1 MKTWNKFK
9 NWCKD
14 NEQKL
19 VHYGTSVFLGG
30 VLFLIGRET
39 TNRIPTKRTVN
50 KIVEIHD
57 EVYNYGLNNSLNI
70 HDELYGTNFKEQIQ
84 ALATEEIPN
93 PTVKLKEWNPED
105 LVKVKKYIRDKMR
118 E

>member
-14 NEQKL
+14 NENL
-19 VHYGTSVFLGG
+19 IYYGTAVVLGG
-30 VLFLIGRET
+30 VLFFLGRDS
-39 TNRIPTKRTVN
+39 TNRIPTKRSVN

-57 EVYNYGLNNSLNI
+57 AGYNYGLRNSLNI
-70 HDELYGTNFKEQIQ
+70 HDEIFGTNFKEQIQ
-84 ALATEEIPN
+84 QFATEEIPHPSVRLN
-93 PTVKLKEWNPED
+93 AWTPERLTKL
-105 LVKVKKYIRDKMR
+105 KKYIRDKMR